1 MNQWNSSVNRV
12 KEAYLR
18 CNSRHLLMGIIDI
31 CAYYNKTDPVGL
43 KMIA

>member
-12 KEAYLR
+12 IEACLR
-18 CNSRHLLMGIIDI
+18 CYNRNLLMGIIDI
-31 CAYYNKTDPVGL
+31 CAYSNKTDPVGL